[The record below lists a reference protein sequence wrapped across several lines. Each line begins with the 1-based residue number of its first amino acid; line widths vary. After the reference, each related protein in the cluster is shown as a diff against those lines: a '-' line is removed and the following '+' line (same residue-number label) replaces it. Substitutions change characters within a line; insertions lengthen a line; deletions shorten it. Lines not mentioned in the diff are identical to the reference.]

1 MLMAHSVEGR
11 FPFLDSNVIAL
22 ANSLPDSYKLR
33 ALDEKHVLKR
43 AAAGAVPA
51 EIVARKK
58 QPYRAPDAAAL
69 IHATYIDDLLC
80 APALRDAGV
89 FEAQPVLQLLR
100 KCRARADAQF
110 SNADNMAL
118 VGILSTQLLHHQLIA
133 QAPAIRTDLK
143 LQTDVD
149 LTPMKQAA

>member
-1 MLMAHSVEGR
+1 MPRSSSSA
-11 FPFLDSNVIAL
+11 

-51 EIVARKK
+51 EILARKK

-69 IHATYIDDLLC
+69 IDATYLDDLLC
-80 APALRDAGV
+80 APAVRDAGV
-89 FEAQPVLQLLR
+89 FEPQPVAQLLR
-100 KCRARADAQF
+100 KCRARGAGAF

-133 QAPAIRTDLK
+133 QSPAIRTELK

-149 LTPMKQAA
+149 LTQMKEAA